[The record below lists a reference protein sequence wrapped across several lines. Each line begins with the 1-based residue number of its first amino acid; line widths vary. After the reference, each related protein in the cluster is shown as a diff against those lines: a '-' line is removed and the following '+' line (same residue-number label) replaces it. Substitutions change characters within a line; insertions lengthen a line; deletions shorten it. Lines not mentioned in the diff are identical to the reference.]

1 MISQAAIKILGLVYK
16 LYLTNRP
23 GFGDEGNA
31 IYSAGFQIYALLL
44 TLSSIGVPNAVSK
57 LVAEKIS
64 IGDTKGAYRV
74 FRISMCVFS
83 FAGLLATLLLFLG
96 ADFISNYLLNMP
108 EAKLTLMTLSPS
120 IFFVSINSVFRG
132 FFNGTHN
139 MKATGKS
146 QTIEQ
151 LAKTIAT
158 VILVETIVIYMGKAD
173 TTIMAAI
180 ANLATTIATI
190 FCFIYLARY
199 LSKKKKDMSILTIG
213 KSIYKEERVK
223 DIVKKI
229 IGTAVPM
236 SLSSI
241 FSSINKNV
249 DSMTVIRGLEHNI
262 GYEQAKIQYG
272 ILGGK
277 VDTIV
282 NLPLSFNMAFAT
294 ALVPSISSSKAVGRI
309 EDGKEKI
316 KFSMLLTILI
326 ALPCML
332 GLIVFAEPILKLF
345 FPNAASGAFILQ
357 VASIS
362 ILFNAMEQT
371 TSGALQGLGKER
383 IPTIAIFIGVI
394 VKTILNFILI
404 PIPTTVLKIGGVAG
418 AAIATTACHFIACI
432 IEMIA
437 LKKHIDIKFPIW
449 KYYLKPLLASI
460 IMIILAKLVYSNMI
474 NFINS
479 KVSLII
485 SIVFA
490 AIIYIIM
497 IIILKIFNKNEL
509 KILKNKQKS

>member
-1 MISQAAIKILGLVYK
+1 MILMISQAIIKVLGLLYK

-44 TLSSIGVPNAVSK
+44 TLSSIGVPNAVAK

-74 FRISMCVFS
+74 FKISMCVFS
-83 FAGLLATLLLFLG
+83 LAGLIATLLLFLG
-96 ADFISNYLLNMP
+96 SSFIAEYMLNMP

-132 FFNGTHN
+132 FFNGTQN

-151 LAKTIAT
+151 LVKTIAT
-158 VILVETIVIYMGKAD
+158 IGLVEGIVIYMGRTD
-173 TTIMAAI
+173 TTMMAAI

-190 FCFIYLARY
+190 MCFIYLAKY
-199 LSKKKKDMSILTIG
+199 LAKKKKDMSILTIG
-213 KSIYKEERVK
+213 KNIYQKERVK
-223 DIVKKI
+223 VIVKKI
-229 IGTAVPM
+229 IGTAIPM

-241 FSSINKNV
+241 FSSVNKNV
-249 DSMTVIRGLEHNI
+249 DSMTVVRGLEKNI

-282 NLPLSFNMAFAT
+282 NLPLSFNIAFAT

-316 KFSMLLTILI
+316 KFSLLLTILI
-326 ALPCML
+326 ALPCMV

-345 FPNAASGAFILQ
+345 FPNAASRGFYF
-357 VASIS
+357 ASS
-362 ILFNAMEQT
+362 
-371 TSGALQGLGKER
+371 
-383 IPTIAIFIGVI
+383 
-394 VKTILNFILI
+394 
-404 PIPTTVLKIGGVAG
+404 
-418 AAIATTACHFIACI
+418 
-432 IEMIA
+432 
-437 LKKHIDIKFPIW
+437 
-449 KYYLKPLLASI
+449 
-460 IMIILAKLVYSNMI
+460 
-474 NFINS
+474 
-479 KVSLII
+479 
-485 SIVFA
+485 
-490 AIIYIIM
+490 
-497 IIILKIFNKNEL
+497 
-509 KILKNKQKS
+509 